1 MLAANRIATDRIGLS
16 LLQMMESAG
25 RELAALT
32 RLILR
37 GSVSGRSIVVLAGTG
52 NKAGCGLVAARRLA
66 GWGADV
72 SVIFAQ
78 PIMRLRPAPCAQV
91 EPLLASGVRTAVA
104 GHDLSLVEL
113 WGEAERAEAVIDA
126 LIGYGLLGAP
136 NSTYQPLIE
145 MATAGSGAAIS
156 LDIPTGVDASTG
168 ERHGAAIA
176 ADATLALAVPK
187 RGMALGEGAR
197 LSGSGY
203 LADIGLPA
211 SIFAELGVDADGLF
225 AAGPLLRLA

>member
-1 MLAANRIATDRIGLS
+1 MALPTEMTRRWRLPDLPTATVTAAPSIDRATMLAANRIATDRIGLS

-32 RLILR
+32 RLILG
-37 GSVSGRSIVVLAGTG
+37 GSLSG
-52 NKAGCGLVAARRLA
+52 
-66 GWGADV
+66 
-72 SVIFAQ
+72 
-78 PIMRLRPAPCAQV
+78 
-91 EPLLASGVRTAVA
+91 
-104 GHDLSLVEL
+104 
-113 WGEAERAEAVIDA
+113 
-126 LIGYGLLGAP
+126 
-136 NSTYQPLIE
+136 
-145 MATAGSGAAIS
+145 GSS

-176 ADATLALAVPK
+176 ADATLALAVLK

-197 LSGSGY
+197 LPGSGY

-225 AAGPLLRLA
+225 AAGPLLRLV